1 MNNWSVLVH
10 HAATHHYR
18 PGQEDST
25 LRVLSSERGD
35 VGILAVIHEPQ
46 SAATAGRVQAARL
59 PARLRACLRAVTAP
73 VRSGIAGRPRTRPG
87 DARR

>member
-10 HAATHHYR
+10 HAATHPYR
-18 PGQEDST
+18 PGQEDTT

-35 VGILAVIHEPQ
+35 VGILAVIQEPQ
-46 SAATAGRVQAARL
+46 YAATADRVQAARL
-59 PARLRACLRAVTAP
+59 PVRLLAYLRAVAAP
-73 VRSGIAGRPRTRPG
+73 VRSGVAGRPRPRPG

>member
-1 MNNWSVLVH
+1 MYNWSVLVH

-18 PGQEDST
+18 PGQEDTT

-35 VGILAVIHEPQ
+35 VGVFAVIHEPQ
-46 SAATAGRVQAARL
+46 YATAADRSQAARL
-59 PARLRACLRAVTAP
+59 PARLLAYLRAVAAP
-73 VRSGIAGRPRTRPG
+73 VRSGIAGRPRARPG